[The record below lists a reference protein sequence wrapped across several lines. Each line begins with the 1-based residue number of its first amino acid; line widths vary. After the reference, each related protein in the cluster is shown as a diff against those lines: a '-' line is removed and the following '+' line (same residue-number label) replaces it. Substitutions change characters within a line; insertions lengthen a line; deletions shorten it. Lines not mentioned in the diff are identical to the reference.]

1 MPVPPLAALG
11 APPRVGIP
19 PRPPARGIPPL
30 PLGTPDVF
38 AAGAGVCGFWNL
50 EAILLLGGLSTK
62 EVSVVK
68 NVASMS
74 SGPWER
80 FRFAAP

>member
-1 MPVPPLAALG
+1 MPVPRVPLVV
-11 APPRVGIP
+11 PPRTGIP

-30 PLGTPDVF
+30 PLGTPVVF
-38 AAGAGVCGFWNL
+38 DAGTGVCGVWNL

-62 EVSVVK
+62 DVSVVR

-74 SGPWER
+74 SGP
-80 FRFAAP
+80 